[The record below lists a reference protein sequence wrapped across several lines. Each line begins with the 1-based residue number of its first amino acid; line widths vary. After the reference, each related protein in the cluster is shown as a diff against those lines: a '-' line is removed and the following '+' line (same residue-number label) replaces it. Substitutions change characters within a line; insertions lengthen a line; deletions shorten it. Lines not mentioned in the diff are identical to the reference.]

1 MPKATGSYQGPGVRP
16 ERRAPPPPQHPFFM
30 PTLHGAD
37 VCSFLPQT
45 DPLRVVQP
53 PPVCPGPVQPPCESV
68 LPGQQPLVSRR
79 GLHAAGLYHRPA
91 RLIHPLRQ
99 WRLVRSWGP
108 QMSPDL
114 ASRRQEPQFH
124 PRTVSASSEG
134 RWGGVGG
141 RCSGGYSLC
150 HLLSF
155 PLPPPWRCGG
165 SRGTKGG
172 PMRKCLE
179 SPGKAVIPSRP
190 ENDRHLRGRA

>member
-16 ERRAPPPPQHPFFM
+16 GRRAPPHPQHPFFM

-68 LPGQQPLVSRR
+68 LPGQQPLVSGR

-108 QMSPDL
+108 QMSPDP
-114 ASRRQEPQFH
+114 ASCRQEPQPR
-124 PRTVSASSEG
+124 PRTASGSSEG
-134 RWGGVGG
+134 WWGGVGG
-141 RCSGGYSLC
+141 GAVDGAVCAIFSPSP
-150 HLLSF
+150 S
-155 PLPPPWRCGG
+155 PPWRCGEE
-165 SRGTKGG
+165 
-172 PMRKCLE
+172 P
-179 SPGKAVIPSRP
+179 
-190 ENDRHLRGRA
+190 RHKRRADEKMPTARQL

>member
-16 ERRAPPPPQHPFFM
+16 GRRAPPRPQHPFFM

-68 LPGQQPLVSRR
+68 LPGQQPLVSGR

-108 QMSPDL
+108 QMSP
-114 ASRRQEPQFH
+114 EPWFLQAG
-124 PRTVSASSEG
+124 TSAPPSDSLCQLRG
-134 RWGGVGG
+134 LVGWGGGRGSG
-141 RCSGGYSLC
+141 RCCLC

-155 PLPPPWRCGG
+155 PFPRLGDAERSQGA
-165 SRGTKGG
+165 KGD
-172 PMRKCLE
+172 PVRKC
-179 SPGKAVIPSRP
+179 PGKAVITS
-190 ENDRHLRGRA
+190 